1 MIVTNKKIK
10 NIICLVLCLATVLSN
25 INISY
30 ASNADTANSANL
42 MERLSSI
49 KTSDFL
55 APIESYGDLSR
66 VQTFIRKIKKGGT
79 YNIAVFGG
87 SISAGATL
95 ASPIQS
101 YGQLFA
107 NWLVQNYPQ
116 SHFNFINAGY
126 PSTNVTHSCFRVNE
140 DLLVHHL
147 DLVIL
152 DFSVN
157 NYEDKNLCEKLESII
172 FRILAKNNETAI
184 IYLHFT
190 ETTATH
196 EYDGSEIVGE
206 APTFLTAKSDI
217 YFALDYY
224 GIPSIS
230 YHKFVWQKIQDGLF
244 TWEDVNTDLIHP
256 NAFGH
261 YIAANLLTTFVYF
274 VDENLKPDAEI
285 KIPDLRGVEDERYVY
300 YDNVPDGVSV
310 NGTVVTSNFVR
321 AVPDTIL
328 NRGWIHGDPNVQ
340 GVMVID
346 FSPNNGIAFVVQFI
360 DAKGSNAEF
369 IIRTDGENPKK
380 YIMKTMENEHLRVIE
395 YDKPVNRIELVSN
408 LAKGNFV
415 VRDVGIMKKP

>member
-1 MIVTNKKIK
+1 MIKLNKKLKKI
-10 NIICLVLCLATVLSN
+10 VLIALCVAIVFTN
-25 INISY
+25 INVAHSTE
-30 ASNADTANSANL
+30 ADADKNL
-42 MERLSSI
+42 MDRLTSI

-55 APIESYGDLSR
+55 APVESYGDLSR

-95 ASPIQS
+95 ASPTQS
-101 YGQLFA
+101 YGQLFV
-107 NWLVQNYPQ
+107 NWLVQNYPM
-116 SHFNFINAGY
+116 SKFNFINAGY

-140 DLLVHHL
+140 DLLVHNL
-147 DLVIL
+147 DLVII

-172 FRILAKNNETAI
+172 FRILAKNNETALL
-184 IYLHFT
+184 YLHFT
-190 ETTATH
+190 ETTGT
-196 EYDGSEIVGE
+196 YDAEGAENIGE
-206 APTFLTAKSDI
+206 APTFLTAKGDI
-217 YFALDYY
+217 YFALEYY
-224 GIPSIS
+224 AVPSIS

-261 YIAANLLTTFVYF
+261 YIAANLLSTFVYF
-274 VDENLKPDAEI
+274 VDENLKDDMEI
-285 KIPDLRGVEDERYVY
+285 NIPALRGPSDERYIY
-300 YDNVPDGVSV
+300 YDSVPDGVSV
-310 NGTVVTSNFVR
+310 NGVVVTSNFIR
-321 AVPDTIL
+321 AVPNTML

-340 GVMVID
+340 GVMTID

-360 DAKGSNAEF
+360 DAEGSNAEF
-369 IIRTDGENPKK
+369 IIRTEGENPKK

-395 YDKPVNRIELVSN
+395 YDRPVTRIELVSN

-415 VRDVGIMKKP
+415 VRDVGIMRKP